1 MTYIYMIFYKAYMMM
16 KGHSFF
22 REGAE
27 YCFTTCMGMT
37 ANIFVPFSG
46 MGLKKGIH
54 KKPSTGQPRF
64 HAYI

>member
-1 MTYIYMIFYKAYMMM
+1 MMM

>member
-1 MTYIYMIFYKAYMMM
+1 MMM

-37 ANIFVPFSG
+37 ANIFVPFSLKIGKRIFG

-54 KKPSTGQPRF
+54 KKPSTGQPRL